1 MQQYRRVS
9 KTLYNR
15 CLEAI
20 EVHAGKLT
28 EQEAKTLTGVA
39 LGWSVPGTSV
49 TKQDYD
55 AALSILDRLSSRGAT

>member
-1 MQQYRRVS
+1 MSGMQQYRRIS
-9 KTLYNR
+9 KTLYSR

-28 EQEAKTLTGVA
+28 EQEAKTLTTVS
-39 LGWSVPGTSV
+39 LGWSSPGASV

-55 AALSILDRLSSRGAT
+55 AALAILARLSS